1 MLSEEDIVVQEISD
15 SSRENFVMRDIDEFL
30 SAEDQP
36 SVPVEEEVR
45 SAIYS
50 DSSGRVSQEGSK
62 YSQPGVRVDDYKP
75 PLPGSARQLDH
86 ESEVRD
92 DTMSADV
99 KSEFSV
105 SMVEIS
111 NVFSENT
118 ENSNRLINQS

>member
-75 PLPGSARQLDH
+75 PLPGSA
-86 ESEVRD
+86 
-92 DTMSADV
+92 
-99 KSEFSV
+99 
-105 SMVEIS
+105 
-111 NVFSENT
+111 
-118 ENSNRLINQS
+118 

>member
-50 DSSGRVSQEGSK
+50 DSSG
-62 YSQPGVRVDDYKP
+62 
-75 PLPGSARQLDH
+75 
-86 ESEVRD
+86 
-92 DTMSADV
+92 
-99 KSEFSV
+99 
-105 SMVEIS
+105 
-111 NVFSENT
+111 
-118 ENSNRLINQS
+118 